1 MERIL
6 SLNRFRCL
14 MVFIFTGI
22 FFILTL
28 VLTGITAASIWHG
41 FVGDTDLVEA
51 FIKAINTAVVALAT
65 FELGLVVHREYRNDE
80 THVIVVLRRTLP
92 RFISIVC
99 IALAL
104 EGLLMVIKYSQLEMA
119 GNLLYPVAIIVSA
132 ALLLAALGVFLR
144 LSDGVDDNHFDTG
157 MPQHAAAEGSPAARG
172 ELQAGMLH
180 PATDLQTPSGIL

>member
-6 SLNRFRCL
+6 SLNRFRCM

-41 FVGDTDLVEA
+41 FVGDSDLVGT

-65 FELGLVVHREYRNDE
+65 FELGLVVHKEYRNDE
-80 THVIVVLRRTLP
+80 SHVIVVLRRTLP

-119 GNLLYPVAIIVSA
+119 GNLFYPVAIIISA

-144 LSDGVDDNHFDTG
+144 LSDGVDDSRFE
-157 MPQHAAAEGSPAARG
+157 MAELRSLSATRPGSAVQSPAQ
-172 ELQAGMLH
+172 EDFH
-180 PATDLQTPSGIL
+180 PAVQ

>member
-6 SLNRFRCL
+6 SLNHFRFL
-14 MVFIFTGI
+14 MVLIFTGI

-28 VLTGITAASIWHG
+28 VLTGITVASIWHG
-41 FVGDTDLVEA
+41 FAGDTDLVEA

-65 FELGLVVHREYRNDE
+65 FELGLVVHKEYRSDE

-119 GNLLYPVAIIVSA
+119 GNLFYPVAIIVSA

-144 LSDGVDDNHFDTG
+144 LSDGVDDNRFDPGVPERVT
-157 MPQHAAAEGSPAARG
+157 AEGSAAARG
-172 ELQAGMLH
+172 EPEVAMPQ
-180 PATDLQTPSGIL
+180 PAPR

>member
-6 SLNRFRCL
+6 SLNHFRYL

-22 FFILTL
+22 FLILTL
-28 VLTGITAASIWHG
+28 VLTGITVASIWHG
-41 FVGDTDLVEA
+41 FAGDTDLVES

-65 FELGLVVHREYRNDE
+65 FELGLVVHKEYRSDE

-119 GNLLYPVAIIVSA
+119 GNLFYPVAIIVSA

-157 MPQHAAAEGSPAARG
+157 MPQHAAAEGSPA
-172 ELQAGMLH
+172 GMLH
-180 PATDLQTPSGIL
+180 PATDPQTPSGIL